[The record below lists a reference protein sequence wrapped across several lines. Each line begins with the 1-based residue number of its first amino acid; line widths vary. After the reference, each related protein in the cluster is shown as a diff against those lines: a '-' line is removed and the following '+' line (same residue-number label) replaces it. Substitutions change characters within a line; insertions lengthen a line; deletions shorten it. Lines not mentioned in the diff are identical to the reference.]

1 VPRPP
6 SIALALAACV
16 ACGCGVE
23 RVIAVER
30 IDVPSDAGL
39 TAAEASADAS
49 ADALADG
56 SVASSCLDPAFV
68 TSTPIG
74 TNSIWPNGGYFVFNN
89 VYNTT
94 DAPGPQTISACSYQS
109 WYVVSDQSS
118 DAGAVESYPNVQ
130 MNFDE
135 VPVSSLHVITSR
147 FAETS
152 PHVGVYE
159 DAYDIWLNG
168 VGEAG
173 STQILVWVDNFGRVP
188 TGTKVTTA
196 TLGGRT
202 YDVWKTSDD
211 MHIVLVATVT
221 FTSGTVDLLEI
232 VDWTIAQG
240 WLAATSTL
248 GQIDFGVEIESTGG
262 VSATY
267 TFDDFAITT
276 M

>member
-1 VPRPP
+1 VPRP
-6 SIALALAACV
+6 SSNALALAACI

-23 RVIAVER
+23 RAIAVER
-30 IDVPSDAGL
+30 IDIPSDAGI
-39 TAAEASADAS
+39 TSGEASVDAM

-56 SVASSCLDPAFV
+56 GVTSSCLNPVFV

-74 TNSIWPNGGYFVFNN
+74 TNSIWANGGYFVFNN

-94 DAPGPQTISACSYQS
+94 DSPGPQTLSACSYQS

-130 MNFDE
+130 MNFSD

-168 VGEAG
+168 VATAG
-173 STQILVWVDNFGRVP
+173 STQVLVWVDNDNRVP
-188 TGTKVTTA
+188 TGTKVTT
-196 TLGGRT
+196 TMLGGRT

-211 MHIVLVATVT
+211 AHIVFVATMT

-232 VDWTIAQG
+232 IDWTIAQD
-240 WLAATSTL
+240 WLGANATL
-248 GQIDFGVEIESTGG
+248 AQIDFGVEIESTGG
-262 VSATY
+262 VSAKY
-267 TFDDFAITT
+267 TFDDFSITT